1 VRRTVE
7 PLAQGPSQA
16 RTIEKDN
23 TVIPCSD
30 RALVAELLDVLV
42 PPDSQPGATEAGLLG
57 WMDGLADRDH
67 ATYWAQLFIPGLEA
81 LSVELEAGAALG
93 PELVDELQAARTR
106 QGWAV
111 SPAEFIAEM
120 ATVAAHGYYGRRESG
135 SWEGLGYD
143 PSPKRPTGEPV
154 HHARPVES
162 GPDALQLTWDVVV
175 VGAGA
180 GGGVAARV
188 LAEAGARVLLLERG
202 RFLTF
207 EEIGHDHL
215 ANHRFSRYG
224 HTTGPDYTGNP
235 RVVSE
240 PGKPD
245 RVVER
250 PYSREWQNNAMT
262 VGGGTRVYQGMAW
275 RFQPDDF
282 RMASRY
288 GVPEGSSL
296 ADWPLT
302 YDDLE
307 RHYTR
312 AEQEFG
318 VCGDGQA
325 HRCQGFRSADYPMP
339 AQPATH
345 EAGVLR
351 KGAEVLGLSTGPVPL
366 LINSRPRDGRAACV
380 RCGEC
385 IGFGC
390 PVDARA
396 GAHNTV
402 IPLALNSGLCRLV
415 SGQRVQRVL
424 VDGTG
429 RATGVV
435 VRDVNTGTCTE
446 VRTGAVVLAA
456 GAIET
461 ARLLLASAT
470 DEHPAGL
477 GNRTDQVGRHLQGH
491 NYVGAFGLFD
501 DPVQDLQGPGVSI
514 ATADYTHDLG
524 DEAIGGGV
532 LANEVVKMPVLFH
545 DWAMPSD
552 VPRWG
557 YEAKRWMRESYLRTS
572 HVMGPIQE
580 IPNPEARV
588 TLASRVLDFG
598 GDAVVRL
605 SGVQHPESVRAAR
618 ALRERAERWMHASG
632 ARQVWTLPV
641 HTGLSA
647 GQHQAGTARMGTDP
661 AVSVTDPFG
670 RVHGHPGLWITDASL
685 HVTNGGVNPVL
696 TILALAYRC
705 AEELAR
711 VRT

>member
-1 VRRTVE
+1 M
-7 PLAQGPSQA
+7 
-16 RTIEKDN
+16 
-23 TVIPCSD
+23 IPYPD
-30 RALVAELLDVLV
+30 RALVTELLDVLV
-42 PPDSQPGATEAGLLG
+42 PADSQPGATEAGLLK

-67 ATYWAQLFIPGLEA
+67 ATYWAQLFTPGLDA
-81 LSVELEAGAALG
+81 LSAELDAGAVLG
-93 PELVDELQAARTR
+93 AELVAELQAALTR
-106 QGWAV
+106 PGWTV
-111 SPAEFIAEM
+111 SPAEFVEKM

-143 PSPKRPTGEPV
+143 PSPKRPTELPV

-162 GPDALQLTWDVVV
+162 GPEALLHPWDVIV

-188 LAEAGARVLLLERG
+188 LSAAGARVLLLERG
-202 RFLTF
+202 RFLTY

-215 ANHRFSRYG
+215 ANHRFPAYG

-235 RVVSE
+235 RVVAE
-240 PGKPD
+240 PGGPD
-245 RVVER
+245 RRVEE
-250 PYSREWQNNAMT
+250 PYHPDWHNNAMT

-275 RFQPDDF
+275 RFHPDDF

-288 GVPEGSSL
+288 GVPDGSSL

-325 HRCQGFRSADYPMP
+325 HRRQGLRSRAYPMP
-339 AQPATH
+339 AQEPTR
-345 EAGVLR
+345 EAYVLR
-351 KGAEVLGLSTGPVPL
+351 EGAEALGLTTGPVPL
-366 LINSRPRDGRAACV
+366 LLNSEPRDRRAACV

-402 IPLALNSGLCRLV
+402 IPLALETGLCRLV
-415 SGQRVQRVL
+415 SGRRVQRVL

-429 RATGVV
+429 RAIGVV
-435 VRDVNTGTCTE
+435 VRDMKTGARTE
-446 VRTGAVVLAA
+446 VRAGAVVLAA

-470 DEHPAGL
+470 DEAPTGL
-477 GNRTDQVGRHLQGH
+477 GNGSGQVGRHLQGH
-491 NYVGAFGLFD
+491 NYTGAFGLFD
-501 DPVQDLQGPGVSI
+501 EPVQDLQGPGVSI
-514 ATADYTHDLG
+514 ATCDYKHNLG
-524 DEAIGGGV
+524 GDVIGGGV
-532 LANEVVKMPVLFH
+532 LANETVKMPVLFR
-545 DWAMPSD
+545 DWAMPPD
-552 VPRWG
+552 TPRWG
-557 YEAKRWMRESYLRTS
+557 HEAKRWMRDSYLRTS
-572 HVMGPIQE
+572 HIMGPIQE

-588 TLASRVLDFG
+588 TLASGVLDSG
-598 GDAVVRL
+598 GDTVVRL
-605 SGVQHPESVRAAR
+605 SGAQHPESVRAAV
-618 ALRERAERWMHASG
+618 ALRERALAWMHASG
-632 ARQVWTLPV
+632 ARRVWATPV
-641 HTGLSA
+641 ATGLSA
-647 GQHQAGTARMGTDP
+647 GQHQAGTARMGADP
-661 AVSVTDPFG
+661 ATSVTDPFG
-670 RVHGHPGLWITDASL
+670 RVHGHPGLWVMDGSL

-705 AEELAR
+705 AEEMTQTSR
-711 VRT
+711 

>member
-1 VRRTVE
+1 MIPYSNRT
-7 PLAQGPSQA
+7 
-16 RTIEKDN
+16 
-23 TVIPCSD
+23 
-30 RALVAELLDVLV
+30 LVAELLDILV
-42 PPDSQPGATEAGLLG
+42 PADSQPGATEAGLLD
-57 WMDGLADRDH
+57 WMDTLAERDH
-67 ATYWAQLFIPGLEA
+67 ATHWAQLFTPGLDS
-81 LSVELEAGAALG
+81 LSVELEAGAVLG
-93 PELVDELQAARTR
+93 TELVTELQADRTR
-106 QGWAV
+106 PGWLV
-111 SPAEFIAEM
+111 SPAEFIATM
-120 ATVAAHGYYGRRESG
+120 ATVTAHGYYGRRESG

-143 PSPKRPTGEPV
+143 PAPKRPIEVPV
-154 HHARPVES
+154 HHARPIES
-162 GPDALQLTWDVVV
+162 GPEALQHTWDVIV

-202 RFLTF
+202 RFLTY

-215 ANHRFSRYG
+215 ANHRFPAYG
-224 HTTGPDYTGNP
+224 HNTGLDYVGNP
-235 RVVSE
+235 RVAAE
-240 PGKPD
+240 PGRAD
-245 RVVER
+245 RRVDE
-250 PYSREWQNNAMT
+250 PYRREWHNTAMT

-296 ADWPLT
+296 VDWPLT

-325 HRCQGFRSADYPMP
+325 HRCQGFRSREYPMS
-339 AQPATH
+339 AQPSTR
-345 EAGVLR
+345 EADVLR
-351 KGAEVLGLSTGPVPL
+351 KGAEALGLSTGPVPL
-366 LINSRPRDGRAACV
+366 LLNSQSRDGRAACV

-396 GAHNTV
+396 GTHNTV
-402 IPLALNSGLCRLV
+402 IPLALNTGLCRLV
-415 SGQRVQRVL
+415 TGQRVQRVL

-435 VRDVNTGTCTE
+435 VRDMNTGARVE
-446 VRTGAVVLAA
+446 VRCGAVVLAA

-470 DEHPAGL
+470 DKDPAGL

-501 DPVQDLQGPGVSI
+501 EPVQDLQGPGVSI
-514 ATADYTHDLG
+514 ATADHTHDLDG
-524 DEAIGGGV
+524 EAIGGGV

-545 DWAMPSD
+545 AWAMPSD

-557 YEAKRWMRESYLRTS
+557 YEAKRWMRDSYLRTS
-572 HVMGPIQE
+572 HIMGPIQE

-588 TLASRVLDFG
+588 TLASGVLDSG

-605 SGVQHPESVRAAR
+605 SGVQHPESVRAAK
-618 ALRERAERWMHASG
+618 ALRERAQHWMHASG
-632 ARQVWTLPV
+632 ARRVWTLPV
-641 HTGLSA
+641 ESGLSA

-661 AVSVTDPFG
+661 AISVTDPFG
-670 RVHGHPGLWITDASL
+670 RVHGHPGLWVMDASL

-705 AEELAR
+705 AGELALAER
-711 VRT
+711 

>member
-1 VRRTVE
+1 M
-7 PLAQGPSQA
+7 
-16 RTIEKDN
+16 
-23 TVIPCSD
+23 IPYSN

-42 PPDSQPGATEAGLLG
+42 PADSQPGATEAGLLD
-57 WMDGLADRDH
+57 WMDSLADRDH
-67 ATYWAQLFIPGLEA
+67 ATYWAQLFAPGLDA
-81 LSVELEAGAALG
+81 LSVELAAGAVLG
-93 PELVDELQAARTR
+93 TELVAELQADRTR
-106 QGWAV
+106 SGWPV
-111 SPAEFIAEM
+111 SPAEFVATM
-120 ATVAAHGYYGRRESG
+120 AAVAAHGYYGRKESG

-143 PSPKRPTGEPV
+143 PSPKQPAEAPV
-154 HHARPVES
+154 HRARPLAS
-162 GPDALQLTWDVVV
+162 GPEALRQAWDVVV

-188 LAEAGARVLLLERG
+188 LTEAGARVLLLERG
-202 RFLTF
+202 RFLTY

-215 ANHRFSRYG
+215 ANHRFPAYG
-224 HTTGPDYTGNP
+224 HTTGPEYTGNP
-235 RVVSE
+235 RVVAE
-240 PGKPD
+240 PGQAD
-245 RVVER
+245 RRVDQ
-250 PYSREWQNNAMT
+250 PYHRDWHNNAMT

-288 GVPEGSSL
+288 GVPDGSSL

-307 RHYTR
+307 PHYTR
-312 AEQEFG
+312 VEQEFG
-318 VCGDGQA
+318 VCGDGRA
-325 HRCQGFRSADYPMP
+325 HRCQGFRSREYPMP
-339 AQPATH
+339 AQSPTR
-345 EAGVLR
+345 EAEVLR
-351 KGAEVLGLSTGPVPL
+351 KGAEALGLSTGPVPL
-366 LINSRPRDGRAACV
+366 LINSQPRDGRAACV

-396 GAHNTV
+396 GSHNTV
-402 IPLALNSGLCRLV
+402 IPLALRTGLCRLV
-415 SGQRVQRVL
+415 TGQRVQRVL

-435 VRDVNTGTCTE
+435 VRDMTTGTHAE
-446 VRTGAVVLAA
+446 VRAGSVVLAA

-501 DPVQDLQGPGVSI
+501 ERVQDLQGPGVSI

-524 DEAIGGGV
+524 SEAIGGGV

-545 DWAMPSD
+545 DWAMPTD

-557 YEAKRWMRESYLRTS
+557 HEAKRWMRDSYLRTS
-572 HVMGPIQE
+572 HIMGPIQE

-588 TLASRVLDFG
+588 TLASGVLDSG
-598 GDAVVRL
+598 GDAVARL
-605 SGVQHPESVRAAR
+605 SGVQHPESVRAAK
-618 ALRERAERWMHASG
+618 ALRERAQRWMHASG
-632 ARQVWTLPV
+632 ARRVWTLPV
-641 HTGLSA
+641 GTGLSA

-661 AVSVTDPFG
+661 ATSVTDSFG
-670 RVHGHPGLWITDASL
+670 RVHGHTGLWVMDASL

-705 AEELAR
+705 AEELALAGE
-711 VRT
+711 